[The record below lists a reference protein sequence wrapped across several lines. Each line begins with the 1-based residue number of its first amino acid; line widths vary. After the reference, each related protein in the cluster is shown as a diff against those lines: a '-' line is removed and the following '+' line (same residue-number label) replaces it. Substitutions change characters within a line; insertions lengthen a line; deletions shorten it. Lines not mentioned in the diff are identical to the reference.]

1 MCRLC
6 LPTIE
11 DVNSQRLEQTEAFP
25 SVLATET
32 VQHNVHT
39 FWRNPE
45 AANGIKQTNIS
56 TSERGS
62 GRGKIQLLW
71 MTAAILFFFF

>member
-32 VQHNVHT
+32 VQHNVHS

-45 AANGIKQTNIS
+45 AANGIKQTS
-56 TSERGS
+56 AQVKGS
-62 GRGKIQLLW
+62 GRAKIQLLW
-71 MTAAILFFFF
+71 MTAAIL